1 MKKKYSKPCIA
12 VENFVLQEF
21 IAGSCS
27 VKMNYANDTCVTEDK
42 LTTGGID
49 DKLAAQIKGI
59 IHEYQYFQ
67 STSTC
72 SNEYKGTDAPMVCAI
87 LQRQMQYLR
96 HKNYIQEKNCH

>member
-27 VKMNYANDTCVTEDK
+27 VKMNYANDTCVTLGKLEDN
-42 LTTGGID
+42 GID
-49 DKLAAQIKGI
+49 PVLAKQIYGI
-59 IHEYQYFQ
+59 IVDDKFFQ

-72 SNEYKGTDAPMVCAI
+72 SNEYKGTDATDGVCYFTATNAI
-87 LQRQMQYLR
+87 FAS
-96 HKNYIQEKNCH
+96 

>member
-27 VKMNYANDTCVTEDK
+27 VKMNYANDTCVSVDK
-42 LTTGGID
+42 LMKAGID
-49 DKLAAQIKGI
+49 KNLAEQINGMIAVDKF
-59 IHEYQYFQ
+59 FQ

-72 SNEYKGTDAPMVCAI
+72 SNEYKGTDATDGVCYFTATNAI
-87 LQRQMQYLR
+87 FAS
-96 HKNYIQEKNCH
+96 

>member
-42 LTTGGID
+42 LISGGINSD
-49 DKLAAQIKGI
+49 LAKQIKGI
-59 IHEYQYFQ
+59 IGEYKYFQ

-72 SNEYKGTDAPMVCAI
+72 DNEYKGTDPTDGVCYFTATNAI
-87 LQRQMQYLR
+87 FAS
-96 HKNYIQEKNCH
+96 

>member
-27 VKMNYANDTCVTEDK
+27 VKMNYANDTCVTVDK
-42 LTTGGID
+42 LEKGGISSV
-49 DKLAAQIKGI
+49 LAEQLKGT

-67 STSTC
+67 STPTC
-72 SNEYKGTDAPMVCAI
+72 SYEYPGDPTDGVCYFTATNAI
-87 LQRQMQYLR
+87 FAS
-96 HKNYIQEKNCH
+96 

>member
-27 VKMNYANDTCVTEDK
+27 VKMNYANNTCVSVDK
-42 LTTGGID
+42 LTNAGID
-49 DKLAAQIKGI
+49 KDLAEQINGMIVVDKF
-59 IHEYQYFQ
+59 FQ

-72 SNEYKGTDAPMVCAI
+72 DNEYKGKDPTDGVCYFNATNAI
-87 LQRQMQYLR
+87 FAS
-96 HKNYIQEKNCH
+96 

>member
-27 VKMNYANDTCVTEDK
+27 VKMNYANDTCVTLGKLEDN
-42 LTTGGID
+42 GID
-49 DKLAAQIKGI
+49 PVLAKQIYGI
-59 IHEYQYFQ
+59 IVDDKFFQ

-72 SNEYKGTDAPMVCAI
+72 QYKYNDNGSDATDGVCYFTATNTI
-87 LQRQMQYLR
+87 FAS
-96 HKNYIQEKNCH
+96 

>member
-49 DKLAAQIKGI
+49 DRLAAQIKGI

-72 SNEYKGTDAPMVCAI
+72 SKEYKGTDATDGVCYFTATNAI
-87 LQRQMQYLR
+87 FAS
-96 HKNYIQEKNCH
+96 